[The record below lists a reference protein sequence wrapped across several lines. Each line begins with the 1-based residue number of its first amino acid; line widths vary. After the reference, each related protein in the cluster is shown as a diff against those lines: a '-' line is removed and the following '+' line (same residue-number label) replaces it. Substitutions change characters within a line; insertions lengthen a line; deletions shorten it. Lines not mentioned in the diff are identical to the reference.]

1 MEESPGSTDPLLFQK
16 VPEGLLMV
24 PNNSLQRYQICRGL
38 LMVLNNSLQRSA
50 GGTRSAEVCLMN
62 CEVCDMTIVPSLRE
76 GNSGH
81 ISYSLNCVGT
91 LF

>member
-1 MEESPGSTDPLLFQK
+1 MKDGPGSTDPLLFQK

-24 PNNSLQRYQICRGL
+24 PNNSLQRF
-38 LMVLNNSLQRSA
+38 A
-50 GGTRSAEVCLMN
+50 GGIRSAEVCSIDWR
-62 CEVCDMTIVPSLRE
+62 VCDMTIVPSLRE

-81 ISYSLNCVGT
+81 ISYSLNCISA